1 MSIIEIDSLSFNY
14 GLHPALKDITL
25 SVKPGEILAVVGPNG
40 AGKTTLI
47 RAASGILQPNSGRV
61 LVAGTDIVQLSESK
75 RARYLAVVPQARK
88 LPPAYTVWHT
98 VMLGRTPY
106 LSWLGQPGKKDHQS
120 THWALDRTQT
130 LPFADCRIDEL
141 SGGEQQ
147 RVLLARALAQ
157 QTPIL
162 LLDEPT
168 AHLDLHHQTSLL
180 SLLRE
185 LVDEKKLAVLMALHD
200 LNLVSLYADRVAL
213 LVKGTLRALG
223 TPREVLTPQQL
234 TEVYQ
239 TPLHVIPHP
248 DYDTPLILLDG
259 HDPKIKERLA
269 GSNQVS
275 SNPNTLP

>member
-1 MSIIEIDSLSFNY
+1 MNSLAIESLTFNY
-14 GLHPALKDITL
+14 GINPALKDISL
-25 SVKPGEILAVVGPNG
+25 SVQPGEILAVVGPNG
-40 AGKTTLI
+40 AGKTTLV
-47 RAASGILQPNSGRV
+47 RAASGLLQPNSGRV
-61 LVAGTDIVQLSESK
+61 LVAGTDISQLTESQ

-106 LSWLGQPGKKDHQS
+106 LSWLGQPGKKDRQS
-120 THWALDRTQT
+120 TFWAMERTQT

-168 AHLDLHHQTSLL
+168 AHLDLQHQIGILA
-180 SLLRE
+180 LLRE
-185 LVDEKKLAVLMALHD
+185 LVDEQGLTVLMALHD

-213 LVKGTLRALG
+213 LVKGSLRDLG

-234 TEVYQ
+234 SEVYQ

-248 DYDTPLILLDG
+248 DYDTPLVLLDG
-259 HDPKIKERLA
+259 HDPKIKARLA
-269 GSNQVS
+269 GTNRVSINQ
-275 SNPNTLP
+275 NG